1 MRGGSRPGTRALT
14 TYLAKEGEMDK
25 VAGPDRLGAKI
36 AGALGL
42 KENTVRRLIIDCQ
55 ACKPPV
61 VYIESADDETMY
73 DINWELLVKGAEVRL
88 IWGEAKVDEERGDDR
103 SARRL

>member
-1 MRGGSRPGTRALT
+1 
-14 TYLAKEGEMDK
+14 MDK

-36 AGALGL
+36 VEALGL

-61 VYIESADDETMY
+61 VYIVSTDDEAMH
-73 DINWELLVKGAEVRL
+73 DINWELLLKEAEFAP
-88 IWGEAKVDEERGDDR
+88 IWEEAKVDVDLDK
-103 SARRL
+103 APVAVQDTKTA

>member
-1 MRGGSRPGTRALT
+1 MEELEELSQKVSAAWNPRDKLGTVI
-14 TYLAKEGEMDK
+14 AK
-25 VAGPDRLGAKI
+25 
-36 AGALGL
+36 ALGL
-42 KENTVRRLIIDCQ
+42 KDNTVRRLIIDCQ